1 MCFTGTDYPSR
12 APELI
17 PNFEWSPCCS
27 FVLVFCIVLC
37 ILFGLSSFCVMCPT
51 LSVFLNCQLLIAHSD
66 FFNVYLRMT
75 LNFALTNIGRSGF
88 ITFTVHGLD
97 IVNIYLNHANKDFIS
112 IKTKVS
118 STNIHLVI
126 VNIGC

>member
-1 MCFTGTDYPSR
+1 
-12 APELI
+12 
-17 PNFEWSPCCS
+17 
-27 FVLVFCIVLC
+27 VLC

-97 IVNIYLNHANKDFIS
+97 IVNIYLNHANNDFIS